1 MHKIRVRAAPHVKQ
15 TKNLINSR
23 LRSWEGA
30 RAFLEVVRC
39 GSFRSAAQSL
49 RVSAN
54 TLRRQVDVF
63 EHEIGLTLLTCHV
76 DGIRLTNEGELLI
89 GTVQRMESAA
99 LDIARVRN
107 LGVSMQ
113 GEVRIS
119 VTEGLGTF
127 WIAPRLVEFRQAHPG
142 LLVDIRCAMHPADVL
157 RLETDIGI
165 QITRPTVKDLTAVKI
180 GRLHA
185 MPFASQAYLDI
196 HGVPKNI
203 AELRQHDLVLQIAD
217 QITSTEEYSRLFPD
231 TPQIGTVAFRAN
243 VSSTHYW
250 LIARGGGI
258 GMLPTY
264 VPAIGADIIP
274 VDVEGVR
281 IAHDIWLVYHP
292 DAAKIARVRRLI
304 DWLIEAFS
312 PKLYPWFADE
322 FVHPRDLPSTL
333 RGRSVPSFFAN
344 FADFH

>member
-1 MHKIRVRAAPHVKQ
+1 MHKIRERGAPPVERARH
-15 TKNLINSR
+15 LIDAR

-49 RVSAN
+49 RISAN
-54 TLRRQVDVF
+54 TLRREIDVF
-63 EHEIGLTLLTCHV
+63 EHEIGITLLTCHV
-76 DGIRLTNEGELLI
+76 DGVRLTSEGELLI
-89 GTVQRMESAA
+89 GTVKRMEAAA

-113 GEVRIS
+113 GEVRLS

-127 WIAPRLVEFRQAHPG
+127 WIAPRLVEFRQAYPA

-165 QITRPTVKDLTAVKI
+165 QITPPTVKDLRAVKI

-185 MPFASQAYLDI
+185 MPFASQAYLDA
-196 HGVPKNI
+196 HGHPKSVS
-203 AELRQHDLVLQIAD
+203 ELHNHHIVLQIGD
-217 QITSTEEYSRLFPD
+217 QITSTEEYARLFPN
-231 TPQIGTVAFRAN
+231 TPQVGVVAFRAN
-243 VSSTHYW
+243 VSSAHYW

-264 VPAIGADIIP
+264 APAIGAGVVP

-281 IAHDIWLVYHP
+281 IAQDIWLVYHP
-292 DAAKIARVRRLI
+292 DAAKITRVRRLI

-312 PKLYPWFADE
+312 PKQYPWFGDK
-322 FVHPRDLPSTL
+322 FIHPRDLPSVLGGT
-333 RGRSVPSFFAN
+333 SVPALFEGFEG
-344 FADFH
+344 FH